1 MQLFYKEYGDGI
13 PVIILHGLFGFSDNW
28 KSQAKVLANY
38 FRVIVVDLRNH
49 GRSEWDEIHNY
60 ETMADDVIETM
71 DSLKLAEF
79 HVIGHS
85 MGGKVAMHLAQSYP
99 ARLLKTIVVDMGVK
113 SYPMHHQDLIEAIK
127 AVPIETISARSQ
139 VNTFLS
145 NRIPEEG
152 VRQFLLKNL
161 YWIER
166 GKLAWRMNITVLEA
180 NMRSILNA
188 LPEIEVFSPTLFI
201 KGANSNY
208 ILEEDYESIEN
219 IFLDSEIQSI
229 SGAGHWVHAD
239 SFEEFTERVI
249 GFLLR

>member
-13 PVIILHGLFGFSDNW
+13 PVVILHGLFGFSDNW

-127 AVPIETISARSQ
+127 AVPLDTISARSQ

-145 NRIPEEG
+145 DRIPEEG

-166 GKLAWRMNITVLEA
+166 GKLAWRMNIAVLEA
-180 NMRSILNA
+180 NMRLILNA
-188 LPEIEVFSPTLFI
+188 LPEIEVLSPTLFI
-201 KGANSNY
+201 KGADSNY
-208 ILEEDYESIEN
+208 ILEEDHESIEN

>member
-1 MQLFYKEYGDGI
+1 MQLFYKEYGEGK
-13 PVIILHGLFGFSDNW
+13 PVVILHGLFGFSDNW

-49 GRSEWDEIHNY
+49 GRSEWADLHSY
-60 ETMADDVIETM
+60 ESMANDVIETM
-71 DSLKLAEF
+71 DFLSLSQF

-99 ARLLKTIVVDMGVK
+99 ERLLKTVVVDMGVK
-113 SYPMHHQDLIEAIK
+113 AYPMHHQDLIEAIK
-127 AVPIETISARSQ
+127 AVPIDTITARSQ

-166 GKLAWRMNITVLEA
+166 GKLAWRMNIAVLEA
-180 NMRSILNA
+180 NMPLILDA
-188 LPEIEVFSPTLFI
+188 LPDTEVLGPTLFI
-201 KGANSNY
+201 KGANSSY
-208 ILEEDYESIEN
+208 ILEEDFEAIEN

-229 SGAGHWVHAD
+229 TDAGHWVHAD
-239 SFEEFTERVI
+239 SFEEFLERVLA
-249 GFLLR
+249 FLLR

>member
-1 MQLFYKEYGDGI
+1 MQLFYKEYGDGK
-13 PVIILHGLFGFSDNW
+13 PVVILHGLFGFSDNW

-71 DSLKLAEF
+71 DSLKLFEF

-127 AVPIETISARSQ
+127 AVPLDTISARSQ

-145 NRIPEEG
+145 DRIPEEG

-166 GKLAWRMNITVLEA
+166 GKLAWRMNIAVLEA
-180 NMRSILNA
+180 NMRLILNA
-188 LPEIEVFSPTLFI
+188 LPEIEVLSPTLFI
-201 KGANSNY
+201 KGADSNY

>member
-49 GRSEWDEIHNY
+49 GRSKWDEIHNY

-71 DSLKLAEF
+71 DSLELAEF

-145 NRIPEEG
+145 DRIPEEG

-166 GKLAWRMNITVLEA
+166 GKLAWRMNIAVLEA

-188 LPEIEVFSPTLFI
+188 LPEIEVLSPTLFI

-208 ILEEDYESIEN
+208 ILEEDFESIEN

-229 SGAGHWVHAD
+229 SGAGHWVHVD
-239 SFEEFTERVI
+239 SFEEFTECVI

>member
-1 MQLFYKEYGDGI
+1 MQLFYKEYGDGK
-13 PVIILHGLFGFSDNW
+13 PVVILHGLFGFSDNW

-49 GRSEWDEIHNY
+49 GRSEWDEIHSY

-127 AVPIETISARSQ
+127 AVPIENISARSQ

-208 ILEEDYESIEN
+208 ILKEDYESIEN

-249 GFLLR
+249 AFLLR

>member
-1 MQLFYKEYGDGI
+1 MQLFYKEYGEGK
-13 PVIILHGLFGFSDNW
+13 PVVILHGLFGFSDNW

-49 GRSEWDEIHNY
+49 GRSEWDEIHSY

-71 DSLKLAEF
+71 DSLNLSEF

-145 NRIPEEG
+145 DRIPEEG

-180 NMRSILNA
+180 NMRSVLDA
-188 LPEIEVFSPTLFI
+188 LPDIEVLSPTLFI

-219 IFLDSEIQSI
+219 IFLDAEIQSI

-249 GFLLR
+249 AFLLR

>member
-13 PVIILHGLFGFSDNW
+13 PVVILHGLFGFSDNW

-71 DSLKLAEF
+71 DSLELAEF

-166 GKLAWRMNITVLEA
+166 GKLAWRMNIAVLEA

-188 LPEIEVFSPTLFI
+188 LPEIEVLSPTLFI

-239 SFEEFTERVI
+239 SFEEFTECVI

>member
-1 MQLFYKEYGDGI
+1 LQLFYKEYGDGI
-13 PVIILHGLFGFSDNW
+13 PVVILHGLFGFSDNW

-145 NRIPEEG
+145 DRIPEEG

>member
-49 GRSEWDEIHNY
+49 GRSKWDEIHNY

-71 DSLKLAEF
+71 DSLELAEF

-145 NRIPEEG
+145 DRIPEEG

-166 GKLAWRMNITVLEA
+166 GKLAWRMNIAVLEA

-188 LPEIEVFSPTLFI
+188 LPEIEVLSPTLFI

-229 SGAGHWVHAD
+229 SGAGHWVHVD
-239 SFEEFTERVI
+239 SFEEFTECVI

>member
-1 MQLFYKEYGDGI
+1 MQLFYKEYGDGK
-13 PVIILHGLFGFSDNW
+13 PVVILHGLFGFSDNW

-38 FRVIVVDLRNH
+38 FRVITVDLRNH
-49 GRSEWDEIHNY
+49 GRSEWSDLHSY
-60 ETMADDVIETM
+60 ESMAQDVIETM
-71 DSLKLAEF
+71 DFLKLSQF

-85 MGGKVAMHLAQSYP
+85 MGGKVAMHLAQSHP
-99 ARLLKTIVVDMGVK
+99 ERVLKTVVVDMGIK

-166 GKLAWRMNITVLEA
+166 GKLAWRMNIDILEA
-180 NMRSILNA
+180 NMHLILDA
-188 LPEIEVFSPTLFI
+188 LPKQEVLGPTLFI
-201 KGANSNY
+201 KGANSSY
-208 ILEEDYESIEN
+208 ILDEDAEEIEN

-229 SGAGHWVHAD
+229 NDAGHWVHAD
-239 SFEEFTERVI
+239 SFELFLESVLA
-249 GFLLR
+249 FLLR

>member
-1 MQLFYKEYGDGI
+1 LQLFCREYGNGK

-49 GRSEWDEIHNY
+49 GRSEWADLHSY
-60 ETMADDVIETM
+60 ETMANDVIETM
-71 DSLKLAEF
+71 DFLNLSQF

-85 MGGKVAMHLAQSYP
+85 MGGKVAMHLAQTYP
-99 ARLLKTIVVDMGVK
+99 ERILKTVVVDMGVK

-127 AVPIETISARSQ
+127 AVPIETMSARSQ

-166 GKLAWRMNITVLEA
+166 GKLSWRMNIAVLEA
-180 NMRSILNA
+180 NMHLILSA
-188 LPEIEVFSPTLFI
+188 LPHIEVINPTLFI
-201 KGANSNY
+201 RGANSNY
-208 ILEEDYESIEN
+208 ILEEDYEIIES

-229 SGAGHWVHAD
+229 KDAGHWVHAD
-239 SFEEFTERVI
+239 SFDFFVESVLA
-249 GFLLR
+249 FLLR